1 MSSDNLKTTSYAP
14 WDLVRRIS
22 KFIQS
27 IEESDVNDDGD
38 NHQEEETVRVAML
51 GGSSSDMGV
60 EGSSEPVPL
69 PTDWLREAGAALLRP
84 VEMAASLI
92 CETRK

>member
-1 MSSDNLKTTSYAP
+1 M
-14 WDLVRRIS
+14 
-22 KFIQS
+22 F
-27 IEESDVNDDGD
+27 
-38 NHQEEETVRVAML
+38 

-60 EGSSEPVPL
+60 EGSPEPVPL

-92 CETRK
+92 CEARK